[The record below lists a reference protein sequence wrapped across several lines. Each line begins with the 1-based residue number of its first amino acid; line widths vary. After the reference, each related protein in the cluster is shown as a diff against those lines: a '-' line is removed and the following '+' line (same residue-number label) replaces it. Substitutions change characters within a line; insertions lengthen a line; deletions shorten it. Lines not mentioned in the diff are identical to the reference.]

1 VGPDHQPRARRALR
15 EKVVKFTIEV
25 IAESRRDAYRLLRS
39 AARRVRD
46 GRDKKGREIN
56 HVLGDTR
63 IFIEEDLFLK
73 PNRSTGDTQN
83 EKQQK

>member
-1 VGPDHQPRARRALR
+1 MKYTV
-15 EKVVKFTIEV
+15 EV
-25 IAESRRDAYRLLRS
+25 IAASREDACKLLRS

-63 IFIEEDLFLK
+63 IFIEEDLFPSKVPCLK
-73 PNRSTGDTQN
+73 
-83 EKQQK
+83 K